1 MGLMNDPILN
11 NVERVE
17 EQNGDIE
24 MDEPIAN
31 GHNHQ
36 LIQNELV
43 LLLNHNMED
52 DPLLDFE
59 VEEEDSGD
67 DEIEIEFS
75 DVGSD
80 DLDPID
86 ECMDRIVR
94 QLVVTSE
101 REIEDDLSDMRKDVE
116 DSKRQLD
123 ESEALMNEVM
133 LDLNRLREQINRE
146 TGIREEL
153 PSIDINI
160 DPVPVQ
166 TIDLSDSD
174 DEIKEIM
181 EPKVSQKHE
190 VKKPPLGPLV
200 FNIPRKAPSIMP
212 HEIKESTPFINR
224 YTPSPTKMDPSS
236 LSFPPIAPIIRE
248 KPTEGLTVYA
258 MKEGNLLSPWK
269 LAEVVEIKPKGKDFT
284 YKVKFAG
291 DHFKTMTGKQLA
303 HEKESQ
309 VRLSVGTRCIAVYK
323 EDDQEDFYPAVIAE
337 KPKVANKDRYLVFYD
352 DGYASYLEHSELR
365 VVYKANSDVWIDI
378 DPGTRDFVKLYM
390 QQFPNRSM
398 VKLTE
403 GALIKTDLHGVW
415 VKAEVT
421 DVDNSLVE
429 ITFPDD
435 GGCEWMY
442 RGSVRFEPISKAL
455 EKVIQKMSKKKLP
468 LGTATTVSM
477 NPLQPLPYV
486 DHVCNKSC
494 LEKFP
499 YNPLKHKLSNPLRI
513 PIHLGWKRDV
523 AVHKDPDAEGN
534 WTVFYT
540 SPCGRR
546 LRNLEEI
553 HAYLRMVH
561 SNLEID
567 FFAFDCWLNVLNEFV
582 PKPDFLQ
589 MKDISH
595 GKERMPISASNSYDS
610 SYPPYI
616 EYSTVPIPQKEVYIS
631 NDHDFLVGC
640 DCTDDCQ
647 NKGRCQCMQL
657 TIQSTRCDAGGKPN
671 VEAGYVNRRLQD
683 VVLTGIYECN
693 KTCSCSS
700 TCLNRVVQFPI
711 RARLQIFKTE
721 NRGWGIRALDDLP
734 QGAFICT
741 YVGKLYGPDEGNT
754 QGTAFGDDYFA
765 DLDMIEVVE
774 GRKDGYES
782 DISDEGFDEDPDNKE
797 VEIIEDPSID
807 DDPVFSLNDNNELEE
822 VIPEK
827 PKPIEIK
834 PPKPKTPKKDK
845 AEQPKHKSVRK
856 YFGPNE
862 DIYIMD
868 AMTQG
873 NIGRYL
879 NHSCNPNVF
888 VQNVF
893 VNSHDLRFPSIAF
906 FTMKFVPAGQ
916 ELCWNYNY
924 EVGTVENKQIICNC
938 GAFNCKGRLL

>member
-1 MGLMNDPILN
+1 MGLQNDPMPSS
-11 NVERVE
+11 VERVE
-17 EQNGDIE
+17 EQNGNAE
-24 MDEPIAN
+24 MDEPIVN

-36 LIQNELV
+36 LIQNELA
-43 LLLNHNMED
+43 LLLNPNMED
-52 DPLLDFE
+52 NLLIALDE
-59 VEEEDSGD
+59 EEEDSGD
-67 DEIEIEFS
+67 EDIEIEFS
-75 DVGSD
+75 DTGSD
-80 DLDPID
+80 DSDPID

-101 REIEDDLSDMRKDVE
+101 REIEDNLCDMRKDVE

-133 LDLNRLREQINRE
+133 QDLNRLREQINKE
-146 TGIREEL
+146 NFMREEL
-153 PSIDINI
+153 PSIDIDT
-160 DPVPVQ
+160 DPIQ
-166 TIDLSDSD
+166 TIDLSDDSD
-174 DEIKEIM
+174 DEIKEIT
-181 EPKVSQKHE
+181 ETRQIQNQEIRKPCVPIKIVP
-190 VKKPPLGPLV
+190 KKP
-200 FNIPRKAPSIMP
+200 PSIMP
-212 HEIKESTPFINR
+212 HEVADPSSFINR

-236 LSFPPIAPIIRE
+236 LSFPPIAPVLKER
-248 KPTEGLTVYA
+248 PTEGIAVYA
-258 MKEGNLLSPWK
+258 MKESNLLSPWK
-269 LAEVVEIKPKGKDFT
+269 LADVVEIKPKGKDFQ
-284 YKVKFAG
+284 YKVKFDGNGREPA
-291 DHFKTMTGKQLA
+291 FKTMTGKQLA
-303 HEKESQ
+303 YAKESQ
-309 VRLSVGTRCIAVYK
+309 VRLPVGTRCIAIYK
-323 EDDQEDFYPAVIAE
+323 EDDDAEADFYPAVIAE
-337 KPKVANKDRYLVFYD
+337 KPKVTNKNRYLVFYD
-352 DGYASYLEHSELR
+352 DGYASYLDHCELR
-365 VVYKANSDVWIDI
+365 VVYKSNSDVWMDI

-390 QQFPNRSM
+390 QMFPNRSM
-398 VKLTE
+398 VKLNDGDKIST
-403 GALIKTDLHGVW
+403 GLHGEW
-415 VKAEVT
+415 VMAEVT
-421 DVDNSLVE
+421 DVDNSLAE
-429 ITFPDD
+429 ITFPED
-435 GGCEWMY
+435 GGCEWIY
-442 RGSVRFEPISKAL
+442 RGSIRFEPISKAL
-455 EKVIQKMSKKKLP
+455 EKLIEKKDKKKLP
-468 LGTATTVSM
+468 LGKTNTVDLNTLS
-477 NPLQPLPYV
+477 PIPYV
-486 DHVCNKSC
+486 DHVCNKLC
-494 LEKFP
+494 LDKFP
-499 YNPLKHKLSNPLRI
+499 YNPLKHKYSNPLRI
-513 PIHLGWKRDV
+513 PLHLGWKREV
-523 AVHKDPDAEGN
+523 STHKDPDAEGN
-534 WTVFYT
+534 WSVFYK

-567 FFAFDCWLNVLNEFV
+567 FFAFDSWLNVMNEFV

-589 MKDISH
+589 LKDISH

-616 EYSTVPIPQKEVYIS
+616 EYSTVAIPQKGVLVEK
-631 NDHDFLVGC
+631 DPDFLVGC
-640 DCTDDCQ
+640 SCADDCQ

-657 TIQSTRCDAGGKPN
+657 TIQSTKCDAGGKTN
-671 VEAGYVNRRLQD
+671 VDAGYLNRRLQD

-741 YVGKLYGPDEGNT
+741 YVGKLYGPEEGNT

-782 DISDEGFDEDPDNKE
+782 DVSDEGFDEDPNNKE
-797 VEIIEDPSID
+797 VEIIE

-827 PKPIEIK
+827 SKPAESK
-834 PPKPKTPKKDK
+834 PPKAKK
-845 AEQPKHKSVRK
+845 AEKDISDQPKHKSVRK

-906 FTMKFVPAGQ
+906 FTFQFVPAGQ

-938 GAFNCKGRLL
+938 GASNCKGRLL